1 MSNKGIIK
9 LKEKLGFMTF
19 SAGLNIVYTFKNLY
33 YLIFLTN
40 VLKIDVLM
48 AGTMLTLG
56 TIWDA
61 VNDPLIGIWSANHTF
76 KNGEKVR
83 PYNLLFCVP
92 WAISI
97 VLLFC
102 DFKTTQTLTIII
114 ALAIYFVF
122 ETFHTFMGMPYN
134 RWEH

>member
-1 MSNKGIIK
+1 
-9 LKEKLGFMTF
+9 MTF

-76 KNGEKVR
+76 KMAKRFV
-83 PYNLLFCVP
+83 L
-92 WAISI
+92 SI
-97 VLLFC
+97 CF
-102 DFKTTQTLTIII
+102 
-114 ALAIYFVF
+114 FVF
-122 ETFHTFMGMPYN
+122 LGQLQ
-134 RWEH
+134 